1 MQCPTFFFFFRYF
14 IYLVRNVNAFQEVID
29 DALRGR
35 PPGEVLVEKFSIQIT
50 RKDIATLCGLNWL
63 NDEVMVFRIL
73 AFVFVFIIFH
83 LFFILSI
90 IFFSTLIILVLV

>member
-63 NDEVMVFRIL
+63 NDEVMVLKIL
-73 AFVFVFIIFH
+73 AFFH

-90 IFFSTLIILVLV
+90 IFYSTLIILVLV